1 MLFPPRLI
9 NDGEV
14 VCSPQNLLG
23 DSHQL
28 QELQL
33 LVIFDGEHIA
43 ALVHQVEVEGV
54 DDVSMPLGRLL
65 QIHLCPVN
73 KCEYIHQKK
82 LLRSHLS
89 KIFVGSHF
97 CA

>member
-9 NDGEV
+9 SEV

-28 QELQL
+28 
-33 LVIFDGEHIA
+33 LVIFA

-54 DDVSMPLGRLL
+54 DDASMPLGRLL

-73 KCEYIHQKK
+73 KCEYIHQKNY
-82 LLRSHLS
+82 
-89 KIFVGSHF
+89 
-97 CA
+97 

>member
-28 QELQL
+28 QEL

-54 DDVSMPLGRLL
+54 DDISMPLG
-65 QIHLCPVN
+65 
-73 KCEYIHQKK
+73 
-82 LLRSHLS
+82 LS
-89 KIFVGSHF
+89 FFKSTSVL
-97 CA
+97 

>member
-28 QELQL
+28 QELQH

-54 DDVSMPLGRLL
+54 DDVSTPLGKPLCVKLVAFFKCCNL
-65 QIHLCPVN
+65 QKPIHSSGQL
-73 KCEYIHQKK
+73 
-82 LLRSHLS
+82 
-89 KIFVGSHF
+89 G
-97 CA
+97 